1 MNTCGEPS
9 PQLEAILALDRVQ
22 PDVPLLRVADYS
34 AEDEDH
40 QDRCP
45 SAPLQMRGQ
54 WWAQHVDVEPETQL
68 NQHQTKL
75 ELENH
80 VGF

>member
-9 PQLEAILALDRVQ
+9 PQLEAILALDKVQ

-34 AEDEDH
+34 AEDDDH

-45 SAPLQMRGQ
+45 SALLRLRGQ
-54 WWAQHVDVEPETQL
+54 RWAQQKNVEPATQL
-68 NQHQTKL
+68 NQHQTKP
-75 ELENH
+75 ELKNH